1 MSIRKPKL
9 MQLKDMTWEEFIEA
23 KIFSAVDTWPYRPRG
38 TIKKPQHKDVDPR
51 ESSSKLIE
59 MQNQEYNEL
68 EHFIENFS
76 NKQKSVI
83 SWIFAALIGVVGNL
97 IVNLVFSPPVFSGDM
112 FLILFCII
120 VFALLVLTYV
130 KFLPKVSMIFKFIP
144 SYKSFSS
151 GYEKYIPQAQC
162 KKSSSQII
170 LSYNRLQ
177 EVVTDF
183 GVLVRVAILK
193 DSLLPLLKKSSYVK
207 ISDIRDIGK
216 VAYFIEIST
225 NGWKPWVDPKAR
237 DRIRSEL
244 RDFIQGMMNAR
255 QICSVFDFELEP
267 KEWGLRGCD
276 FVDAVSDWN
285 FDNMRKDLID
295 KLLSVA

>member
-1 MSIRKPKL
+1 MIIRKPKL
-9 MQLKDMTWEEFIEA
+9 MQLKDMTWKEFIEA
-23 KIFSAVDTWPYRPRG
+23 KIFSNVDTWPYRPRG
-38 TIKKPQHKDVDPR
+38 TIKKPQHDEVDPS
-51 ESSSKLIE
+51 ESTSKLVE
-59 MQNQEYNEL
+59 MQNQEYNEA
-68 EHFIENFS
+68 ERFIENFS

-83 SWIFAALIGVVGNL
+83 GWIFAAFIGVVGNL
-97 IVNLVFSPPVFSGDM
+97 IVNLAFSSPVSSGNM
-112 FLILFCII
+112 FLILFFII
-120 VFALLVLTYV
+120 VFALLVLTYLR
-130 KFLPKVSMIFKFIP
+130 FLPKVSMIFKFIP
-144 SYKSFSS
+144 SYKSFPS
-151 GYEKYIPQAQC
+151 GYERHIPQARC
-162 KKSSSQII
+162 KKPSSQII

-177 EVVTDF
+177 EVVTGF

-193 DSLLPLLKKSSYVK
+193 DSLLPLLKKFSYVK

-267 KEWGLRGCD
+267 KEWALRGCD
-276 FVDAVSDWN
+276 FVDAISDWN
-285 FDNMRKDLID
+285 FHDMRKALID
-295 KLLSVA
+295 KLHFVT